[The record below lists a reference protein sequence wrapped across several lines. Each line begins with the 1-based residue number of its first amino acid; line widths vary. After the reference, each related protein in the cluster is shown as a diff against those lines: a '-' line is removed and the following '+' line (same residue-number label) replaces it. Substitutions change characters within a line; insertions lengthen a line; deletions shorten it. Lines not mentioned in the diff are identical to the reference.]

1 MRGQGGRSNGRASV
15 LNVTDVSQNATPC
28 SPQMAPRPGVTWV
41 RLTGQFAGA
50 EKRSPAKVTCCH
62 DDGIAGEDP
71 GASTTERGDQVSV
84 CRTRWPSGPST
95 VISTL
100 SDGTR

>member
-1 MRGQGGRSNGRASV
+1 MGRTSV
-15 LNVTDVSQNATPC
+15 LKVTVVLANATP
-28 SPQMAPRPGVTWV
+28 SVSQMAPRPGVTAV

-50 EKRSPAKVTCCH
+50 EKRSPAKDTCCH

-84 CRTRWPSGPST
+84 CRTR
-95 VISTL
+95 
-100 SDGTR
+100 